1 MKIPRLVIAGTHS
14 GVGKT
19 TITSGIMRALTNRGL
34 KVQGFKVGPDYI
46 DPSYHTIATK
56 RFSRN
61 LDSWLL
67 TEETILEL
75 MERSSQD
82 VDIAII
88 EGVMGFYDGFGG
100 NSDLGSTAH
109 IAKITKSPVI
119 LIVDARS
126 MARSIAALVYG
137 YCNFDPEV
145 NIAGI
150 ILNKVAS
157 KRHLDILKEALEPQG
172 IPILGAIFRDNQLGM
187 PERHLGLIPAVE
199 MANLETKID
208 HIARV
213 LQENI
218 IFSDLVQIAKNIE
231 EFAVN
236 TSKIFLPQEGK
247 YDGLKIGYAYDRAF
261 SFYYRDGLDLLE
273 NYGVDLIPIS
283 PLEDTQL
290 PVDLAGI
297 ILGGGFPELF
307 LEQLS
312 ANLSFS
318 NSLKKVARQGI
329 PIYAECGGFMYLTE
343 KIINF
348 TGQEY
353 EMVGLIPGKCKM
365 NNRLVSMGYREGQLL
380 HDALLGPAGFII
392 KGHEFHYSLFEP
404 NNREDFTWAY
414 SFNNKGKTGGYVKD
428 NLLASYLHL
437 HFLSNP
443 QWVKNFLNICLEY
456 KGD

>member
-1 MKIPRLVIAGTHS
+1 
-14 GVGKT
+14 
-19 TITSGIMRALTNRGL
+19 
-34 KVQGFKVGPDYI
+34 
-46 DPSYHTIATK
+46 
-56 RFSRN
+56 
-61 LDSWLL
+61 
-67 TEETILEL
+67 
-75 MERSSQD
+75 
-82 VDIAII
+82 
-88 EGVMGFYDGFGG
+88 
-100 NSDLGSTAH
+100 
-109 IAKITKSPVI
+109 
-119 LIVDARS
+119 
-126 MARSIAALVYG
+126 
-137 YCNFDPEV
+137 
-145 NIAGI
+145 
-150 ILNKVAS
+150 
-157 KRHLDILKEALEPQG
+157 
-172 IPILGAIFRDNQLGM
+172 
-187 PERHLGLIPAVE
+187 